1 MHVACTCA
9 TQIRPP
15 GHCAHTTCASCIVHA
30 HVHVQ
35 QACARWEAPHTCTR
49 GRKPPAAPAAPRLC
63 GRWTDGPQLVFGALL
78 ESCFDDVGPTEAE
91 AERLRR
97 FRSNMHLQ
105 PSNAAA
111 PGLAAP
117 TDLDADD

>member
-1 MHVACTCA
+1 M
-9 TQIRPP
+9 
-15 GHCAHTTCASCIVHA
+15 GGL
-30 HVHVQ
+30 
-35 QACARWEAPHTCTR
+35 RWEAPHTCTR

-63 GRWTDGPQLVFGALL
+63 GRWADGPQLVFGALL

>member
-1 MHVACTCA
+1 MRMCMFSRRVHGGRHRIRAHVA
-9 TQIRPP
+9 
-15 GHCAHTTCASCIVHA
+15 
-30 HVHVQ
+30 
-35 QACARWEAPHTCTR
+35 AR
-49 GRKPPAAPAAPRLC
+49 PPAAPAAPRLC